1 MRLGA
6 INSGNTVHSGF
17 VGHRIS
23 RDLED
28 CLLINFT
35 TTHVV
40 QASKAVV
47 CAGRTLSLGANMK
60 MRPLLSL
67 ETRPS

>member
-1 MRLGA
+1 MK
-6 INSGNTVHSGF
+6 
-17 VGHRIS
+17 
-23 RDLED
+23 
-28 CLLINFT
+28 FT

-40 QASKAVV
+40 QASKAAV
-47 CAGRTLSLGANMK
+47 CVGRTLSLGANMK